1 MPTDRPNAQELLNA
15 VREHLMNNL
24 APTLEG
30 QPAFHLRV
38 ATNVLATI
46 ERTMEHGEEMDQAEV
61 DRLKA
66 LLSTDGDIAGEDVVE
81 LNRQLVEKIKSGDM
95 DDQREA
101 VLDHLRQTTVDKL
114 NLANPKYMVTR
125 D

>member
-24 APTLEG
+24 APTLTG
-30 QPAFHLRV
+30 QPSFHLRV

-46 ERTMEHGEEMDQAEV
+46 ERTMENGEEMDQEEI
-61 DRLKA
+61 DRLKT
-66 LLSTDGDIAGEDVVE
+66 LLGTDGDVIG
-81 LNRQLVEKIKSGDM
+81 LNQQLADKIKSGEM
-95 DDQREA
+95 DDKSSE

-114 NLANPKYMVTR
+114 NLANPKYMVSR

>member
-1 MPTDRPNAQELLNA
+1 MPIDRPNAQELLNA

-24 APTLEG
+24 APTLKG

-46 ERTMEHGEEMDQAEV
+46 ERTMEQGEEMDAAEV
-61 DRLKA
+61 ERLKG
-66 LLSTDGDIAGEDVVE
+66 LLGADGDVVE
-81 LNRQLVEKIKSGDM
+81 LNRELVEKIRSGKLDE
-95 DDQREA
+95 QSGE

-114 NLANPKYMVTR
+114 NLANPKYMVSR